1 MDNSIHINISRLDSG
16 DYLATSREFKE
27 IRIIG
32 NSINDVFVRTRKM
45 INKIVFKPKK

>member
-1 MDNSIHINISRLDSG
+1 MDNIHINISRLDSG

-32 NSINDVFVRTRKM
+32 DSIYEVFMRIRA
-45 INKIVFKPKK
+45 KIKRAVLFSKK